1 MNENTH
7 THEITL
13 GSFLTAS
20 VLGASGARLG
30 LRVPMPLL

>member
-13 GSFLTAS
+13 GSFLTAAA
-20 VLGASGARLG
+20 LGASGAHLG
-30 LRVPMPLL
+30 FWVPMPPL

>member
-13 GSFLTAS
+13 GSFLTAA
-20 VLGASGARLG
+20 VLGASGASLG
-30 LRVPMPLL
+30 LQVPMPLL

>member
-13 GSFLTAS
+13 GSFLTGAA
-20 VLGASGARLG
+20 LGASGAGLG
-30 LRVPMPLL
+30 LWVPMPLL